1 MAIMDLLNINLSK
14 IPADGMKL
22 EMTLDGDFFTALDQ
36 DRIKGGTVKVNL
48 NIREHSGEVY
58 TLKFVIQGEVTV
70 ECDRCLDDLALVVDA
85 EETIKL
91 TYDDESDSAADDI
104 KFIPKNTNMYDASW
118 DVYEIVELSL
128 PIQRTH
134 QVGECNED
142 MLSRICYNEEDE
154 CI

>member
-1 MAIMDLLNINLSK
+1 MWACKLLLPQRYLYFS
-14 IPADGMKL
+14 G
-22 EMTLDGDFFTALDQ
+22 
-36 DRIKGGTVKVNL
+36 
-48 NIREHSGEVY
+48 HSTSFSEVE
-58 TLKFVIQGEVTV
+58 KEG
-70 ECDRCLDDLALVVDA
+70 
-85 EETIKL
+85 
-91 TYDDESDSAADDI
+91 DESDSTADDI

-142 MLSRICYNEEDE
+142 MLSRICYNEEE

>member
-1 MAIMDLLNINLSK
+1 MAKVDLLNINLSK
-14 IPADGMKL
+14 VPADGMKINVS
-22 EMTLDGDFFTALDQ
+22 LDTDFFTALDQ
-36 DRIKGGTVKVNL
+36 STIKGGAIIVDLFV
-48 NIREHSGEVY
+48 REHSGEVY
-58 TLKFVIQGEVTV
+58 TLKFSIQGEVIV

-91 TYDDESDSAADDI
+91 TYDDESDSTADDI

-142 MLSRICYNEEDE
+142 MLSRICYDNE
-154 CI
+154 